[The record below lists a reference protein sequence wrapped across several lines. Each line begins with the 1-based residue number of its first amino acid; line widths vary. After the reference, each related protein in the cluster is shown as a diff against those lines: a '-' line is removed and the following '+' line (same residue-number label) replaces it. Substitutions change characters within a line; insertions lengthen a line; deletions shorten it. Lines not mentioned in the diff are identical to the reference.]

1 MKYEIEPTQFTPTV
15 HAVSE
20 PELRQ
25 YEGEE
30 HRTACVELYNHCGIL
45 IGEVCVDILDDS
57 IADID
62 TLREYVLKQLGFMV
76 PIETNKTYNYTV
88 ITL

>member
-1 MKYEIEPTQFTPTV
+1 MKYEIEPMEFVHTV
-15 HAVSE
+15 YAVSE

-30 HRTACVELYNHCGIL
+30 HRTACIELYNHCGGL
-45 IGEVCVDILDDS
+45 IGEVCVDILNDS
-57 IADID
+57 IADVD
-62 TLREYVLKQLGFMV
+62 TLREYVLSKLGFRV
-76 PIETNKTYNYTV
+76 PIETNKTYNYTI